1 MTDRKENPPAPR
13 SSTLLHFLPAD
24 FKGFRRVN
32 LEPGAYPAPAFRV
45 KDPRRPARLASPELK
60 ALFPFDQ
67 LLLSASVQGCPF
79 GAEASVKTAAGW
91 SPWFSWGRFQP
102 GKAASAPVRETS
114 FGKLDTDILKLAK
127 KAGAFRYRLTF
138 YPSSGRQAVL
148 RCAAVSYTDSLRP
161 YHPASDR
168 LRAPMK
174 PLKAAVPPRSQMAL
188 PVTYAADICSPV
200 SVSMVLTAL
209 GAATAPL
216 AAAAGARDHGAK
228 IFGNWFFNTA
238 YAGSK
243 GFYAVLARL
252 NSLEE
257 ARAFIAAGVP
267 VIASLTFGPGELRH
281 SPIKK
286 TRGHLMVITGFTA
299 KGDVIVNDPAAP
311 GVRTVERVYNRA
323 EFARA
328 WLENKYGLA
337 YIVTKD
343 PGRFLAVKA
352 PFTDLYA
359 KPPASAAE
367 RKKLIETQLVLNER
381 VELLQ
386 LAGRWAR
393 VRAVEQ
399 SSLKSDGRTLSPYEG
414 WLEASHISFSLP
426 QAHTAVVRSKTA
438 RAGGAEHSMGVK
450 LHHAGVLH
458 KRHLHPLPYKAAPG
472 WLRAKVLQTARL
484 FLGDKYYW
492 GGRSAWGVD
501 CSGLVNLAF
510 RAWGVDLPRN
520 AGDQLAACK
529 PVEPRRLRPGD
540 LIFSA
545 SASKPACIT
554 HVMLY
559 SGGSRLIEA
568 TGDTNSV
575 REVSFRKKFGADFS
589 KAHDGM
595 TAGGKKIY
603 FGRILPL

>member
-1 MTDRKENPPAPR
+1 MTDRKKSPPPPR
-13 SSTLLHFLPAD
+13 SATLVHFLPGD
-24 FKGFRRVN
+24 FEGFRRVN
-32 LEPGAYPAPAFRV
+32 LEPLAYPAPAFRV
-45 KDPRRPARLASPELK
+45 RDPRRPARLASPELK

-67 LLLSASVQGCPF
+67 LLLSAAVRGCSF

-102 GKAASAPVRETS
+102 GRAASAPVPENA

-127 KAGAFRYRLTF
+127 KAAAFRYRLTLH
-138 YPSSGRQAVL
+138 PSGNGRGVL
-148 RCAAVSYTDSLRP
+148 RCAAVSYTDSLLP
-161 YHPASDR
+161 YHPANDR
-168 LRAPMK
+168 LRAPMNPVK
-174 PLKAAVPPRSQMAL
+174 VAVPPRSQMAL

-209 GAATAPL
+209 GAATGPL
-216 AAAAGARDHGAK
+216 AAAAGARDHQQK

-238 YAGSK
+238 YAGAK

-267 VIASLTFGPGELRH
+267 VIASLTFGPGELRR

-299 KGDVIVNDPAAP
+299 KGDVMVNDPAAP
-311 GVRTVERVYNRA
+311 GVKSVKRVYDRA

-328 WLENKYGLA
+328 WLRNKYGLS
-337 YIVTKD
+337 YIVTRD
-343 PGRFLAVKA
+343 LGRFLAVKT
-352 PFTDLYA
+352 PFTELYS
-359 KPPASAAE
+359 KPPAGA
-367 RKKLIETQLVLNER
+367 RDRRKLIETQLVLNER
-381 VELLQ
+381 VELLR
-386 LAGRWAR
+386 LSGRWAR
-393 VRAVEQ
+393 VKAVEQ
-399 SSLKSDGRTLSPYEG
+399 ASLKSGGRTLSPYEG
-414 WLEASHISFSLP
+414 WLEASHIAFSLP
-426 QAHTAVVRSKTA
+426 QAHAAVVRSKTA
-438 RAGGAEHSMGVK
+438 RAAGAELSMGVK
-450 LHHAGVLH
+450 LHHAGGLH
-458 KRHLHPLPYKAAPG
+458 KRHLHPLPRKAATG
-472 WLRAKVLQTARL
+472 WLRGKVLRTARL

-520 AGDQLAACK
+520 AGDQLAACT
-529 PVEPRRLRPGD
+529 PLAPRQLQAGD

-545 SASKPACIT
+545 SAAKPGAIT

-559 SGGSRLIEA
+559 SGGGRLIEA

-575 REVSFRKKFGADFS
+575 REVTFKKKFGADFH
-589 KAHDGM
+589 KAYDGM

-603 FGRILPL
+603 FGRILA